1 MQWTWKYS
9 TVETGPFRAVMMLQT
24 LGFVLC
30 CSLLSSLSLCSLSYS
45 SRISAGVLFLSTTY
59 TESQSAGDANTPRS
73 SKKPLKCKKSRLC
86 LETYLPA
93 FHLQPFLPKDVID
106 SSGMSITQHWAEG
119 KGVYAHVLH
128 VIFDCQHPRIP
139 KTDNSFHKF
148 NYTY

>member
-1 MQWTWKYS
+1 MN
-9 TVETGPFRAVMMLQT
+9 VETGLFRAVMMLQT

-30 CSLLSSLSLCSLSYS
+30 CSLLSSLSPCSLSYS

-59 TESQSAGDANTPRS
+59 TESQSAGDADTA
-73 SKKPLKCKKSRLC
+73 LKCKKSRLC

-119 KGVYAHVLH
+119 K
-128 VIFDCQHPRIP
+128 QIP